1 MKNIIIS
8 AVACAAGT
16 LAATASADFFGQTPC
31 EVTGMCFSTQLETVT
46 WGSGA
51 GQGSHFLNSSSTY
64 WDDVYGSN
72 DPLTLPVFVSS
83 QINDQWSLSF
93 DIDFTQFHAEDFQWM
108 TIDISRLKTDGSL
121 LGAQGNSTGF
131 STDGY
136 IIHWEGTGAELA
148 QLGVLSFKVY
158 QVPTPGALALL
169 GVGGLAAGRRR
180 RA

>member
-1 MKNIIIS
+1 MKTNLTTL
-8 AVACAAGT
+8 AVLAAGA
-16 LAATASADFFGQTPC
+16 LSAAAAADFFGETPC
-31 EVTGMCFSTQLETVT
+31 EVTGLCYSTQFGNVT

-51 GQGSHFLNSSSTY
+51 GQGSHFLNSTSTF

-83 QINDQWSLSF
+83 QINDQWSVSF
-93 DIDFTQFHAEDFQWM
+93 DIDFTQFHSEDFQWM

-158 QVPTPGALALL
+158 QVPTPGALTLL
-169 GVGGLAAGRRR
+169 GVGGMAARRRR